1 MRSIDGAARPPQ
13 ACGHSEA
20 VPSPSHGLPR
30 LRPSSTGYGEGQG
43 EWAFPQAQTRGE
55 TALSP
60 AGSGE
65 GDRQQPPLVRAG
77 VELRVTG
84 VADGAEISVA
94 GVSLVA
100 GAAGALYWPEEQ
112 LLVVSHLHLEK
123 RSSFPARGGPFSPDH
138 PPPTLAN

>member
-77 VELRVTG
+77 LELRVTG

-100 GAAGALYWPEEQ
+100 GAARGLSWAGENSP
-112 LLVVSHLHLEK
+112 VASDTHLQQRK
-123 RSSFPARGGPFSPDH
+123 SFQRRAAPVA
-138 PPPTLAN
+138 